1 MKPLFLILI
10 YFLYSSC
17 HKQKLNEKFPY
28 HEITISELRKGY
40 LSEKFTVYDVTSAY
54 IKRINEIDQSGPKL
68 NSIIEINPDAL
79 KIAKQ
84 LDEELSSG
92 HVRGKL
98 HGIPVILKDN
108 IDTADKMSTT
118 AGSRA
123 MVGSNPL
130 QDSFL
135 VKKLRESGAVILAKA
150 NLSEWAN
157 FRGNN
162 SSSGWSG
169 VIGQTKNPYFL
180 DRNPCGSSSGSAV
193 AVSANLTV
201 LSIGTETNGSI
212 VCPSTTNGIVGIKP
226 TVGLISRSGIIPI
239 SFTQDTPGPMART
252 LEDAVIALGEI
263 NGVDEYDSK
272 TLESK
277 KYLLND
283 YTAFLNLKGL
293 KGKRIG
299 LYTKPL
305 GINSEVDKLFFK
317 SVDEMKKIGASVIE
331 IDKINSEITREISLK
346 VMLHEYKD
354 GLNDYFKSLGD
365 NAKIKSL
372 DQLID
377 FNNKDSIELKFYN
390 QSYLELA
397 NNTEGIKSDEYKKA
411 LNNLIKLSREEGID
425 KVMDEY
431 NLDAIIAPTGNPAWT
446 TDWINGDRYLIHS
459 SSPAAWAGYPNISI
473 PMGNI
478 HGLPVG
484 ISFFGRAWSE
494 PKLIE
499 IAYSFEQKTKARIVP
514 QFKSMLN

>member
-40 LSEKFTVYDVTSAY
+40 LSEKFSVYDVTSAY

-92 HVRGKL
+92 NVRGKL

-193 AVSANLTV
+193 SVSANLTV

-263 NGVDEYDSK
+263 TGVDEYDSK

-277 KYLLND
+277 KHLLND

-331 IDKINSEITREISLK
+331 IDKINSEVTREISLK